1 MKTVISRTLPIASDT
16 YSDLYTLN
24 LPKGALHT
32 LPTANYQPSYLQFT
46 NSLIFAPMQ
55 ILSIKKIETHSFH
68 GCLPAERKVGTRF
81 STDLE
86 FVGDFSKAMADDDL
100 SQTVDYVL
108 VHQLVRE
115 EMSIPAN
122 LIEHVAQRIMKRMQE
137 TFPIATYVKVSITKF
152 NPPVNGQL
160 GEAVFT
166 VMSS

>member
-1 MKTVISRTLPIASDT
+1 
-16 YSDLYTLN
+16 
-24 LPKGALHT
+24 
-32 LPTANYQPSYLQFT
+32 LPTALRDYQPSYLQFT